1 MDDEIW
7 IGGENVPD
15 FTTMLFLLFFF
26 FFSLK
31 QDLLYICI
39 YEFKHVVGYI
49 GTATVSVL
57 TFSLSDNALIKSNI
71 FGPNR

>member
-1 MDDEIW
+1 MDRRRKCT
-7 IGGENVPD
+7 GFYYNVVS
-15 FTTMLFLLFFF
+15 FVLF

>member
-1 MDDEIW
+1 MYRI
-7 IGGENVPD
+7 
-15 FTTMLFLLFFF
+15 LLQCCFFCSFF

-57 TFSLSDNALIKSNI
+57 TFGLGDNALIKSNI
-71 FGPNR
+71 FDPNR